1 MLELMRGRSIG
12 YAVPGTGTEDYVS
25 VYNKFFPPATY
36 NSYISAISGA
46 QAGAA
51 APANQRAAAVGSTAT
66 SECVC

>member
-25 VYNKFFPPATY
+25 VYNKYFPPTTY
-36 NSYISAISGA
+36 KSYILAISGA

-51 APANQRAAAVGSTAT
+51 LPS
-66 SECVC
+66 